1 MRLLIS
7 LSGRSRSSERLAQ
20 ADAEALI
27 RDHGAD
33 AYARPADASV
43 TWFYPTGRLMLAARP
58 SIGGALR
65 SSSRAWQGSE
75 SASIRRRG
83 CFAGG
88 VNARSMAA
96 RFSATG
102 VDLIALS
109 EAEETIVSIAR
120 ALEGHGTMTAIPGV
134 AFLGDDG
141 RERVNGGARV
151 IRDLDEL
158 RPSPCRPPP
167 RSGHSDRR
175 DAGRRDRCD

>member
-88 VNARSMAA
+88 VNARTAAA
-96 RFSATG
+96 RFYAAG

-120 ALEGHGTMTAIPGV
+120 ALQGEGPMTAIAGI
-134 AFLGDDG
+134 AFQAEDG
-141 RERVNGGARV
+141 REHRNGASRVV
-151 IRDLDEL
+151 RDLDKL
-158 RPSPCRPPP
+158 PLPAWDLMP
-167 RSGHSDRR
+167 
-175 DAGRRDRCD
+175 